1 MRSGSLCRPTTA
13 SLWHPR
19 KTFSEHFSPSD
30 TTNVQRS
37 LHFSICHD
45 WYETWTVLFK
55 KNKPSCLHCYS
66 PLALLNPSINTKCP
80 VFVMFFV
87 IDRFNTT
94 SFDFSLVI
102 ESIPLCSLSPL
113 AISLPLLN
121 TNKLSLLILFP
132 RLFLFSF
139 PFSRI
144 IKNIRDDSSS
154 FFFLCSG
161 TQFVYKFSVWISSSM
176 HYFFLQFESN

>member
-1 MRSGSLCRPTTA
+1 MVPYADPLLRHCSIPGRHSRNTFPHPTRQMSKDLFISVYVMIDTRHQLCF
-13 SLWHPR
+13 L
-19 KTFSEHFSPSD
+19 
-30 TTNVQRS
+30 
-37 LHFSICHD
+37 
-45 WYETWTVLFK
+45 

-66 PLALLNPSINTKCP
+66 PLVLLNPSINTKCP
-80 VFVMFFV
+80 VFVMIFV

-161 TQFVYKFSVWISSSM
+161 TQFVYKFSV
-176 HYFFLQFESN
+176 